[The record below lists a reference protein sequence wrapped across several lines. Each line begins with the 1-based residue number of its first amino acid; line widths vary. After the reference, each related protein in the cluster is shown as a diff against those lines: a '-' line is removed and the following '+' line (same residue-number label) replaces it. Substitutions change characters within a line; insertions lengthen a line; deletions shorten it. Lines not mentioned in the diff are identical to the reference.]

1 MSGSGGTRSDSRSY
15 GSGQTGG
22 AQAGGAGG
30 GAADSCMIVLR
41 GPINSPQ
48 AAILAGMVPGNTLQV
63 AVDRTGAAPVLVVER
78 TPGVRAGSLTMANYL
93 SVITC
98 IDRGFDY
105 EATIMTING
114 GIYDVRIARV

>member
-1 MSGSGGTRSDSRSY
+1 
-15 GSGQTGG
+15 
-22 AQAGGAGG
+22 
-30 GAADSCMIVLR
+30 MIGLR

-48 AAILAGMVPGNTLQV
+48 AAVLAGMAPGDILLV
-63 AVDRTGAAPVLVVER
+63 AVDNSGAAPVLVVER

-98 IDRGFDY
+98 ISRGYVY

-114 GIYDVRIARV
+114 GIYDVRVARV

>member
-1 MSGSGGTRSDSRSY
+1 
-15 GSGQTGG
+15 
-22 AQAGGAGG
+22 
-30 GAADSCMIVLR
+30 MIVLR

-63 AVDRTGAAPVLVVER
+63 AVDRTGASPVLVVER